1 MNSVELKQSL
11 KAGHSVLGT
20 TVFEFGTPGI
30 ARMLA
35 TTGVDFVFYDMEHSG
50 FGIDTIRA
58 LMAQARATDVTA
70 LVRPPANLPHLIGPI
85 LDTGAH
91 GIIVPMVETAEQAER
106 LVDACKYYPL
116 GHRGTGFGLA
126 HDDFQTGNVM
136 EKMRD
141 ANESTVCVA
150 LIETE
155 EGVRNVDDIARVP
168 GLDVV
173 WIGHFDLS
181 QSLGI
186 PGEFEHPR
194 FTSAV
199 QRVLEAANAHGI
211 AAGMMVSDPAQ
222 AIDRIRQGFRC
233 VAYWGDVWLLQRA
246 IKQGISAIRAGIGE

>member
-1 MNSVELKQSL
+1 VHSVDLKQAL
-11 KAGHSVLGT
+11 KAGHPVIGT
-20 TVFEFGTPGI
+20 TVFEFATPGI
-30 ARMLA
+30 ARLLA

-50 FGIDTIRA
+50 FGIETIRS
-58 LMAQARATDVTA
+58 LMSQARATDLTA

-85 LDTGAH
+85 LDSGAH

-106 LVDACKYYPL
+106 LVDSCKYFPV

-136 EKMRD
+136 EKMQA
-141 ANESTVCVA
+141 ANEATICVT

-155 EGVRNVDDIARVP
+155 LGVRNVDDIARVP
-168 GLDVV
+168 GVDVV

-194 FTSAV
+194 FTAAV
-199 QRVLEAANAHGI
+199 QHVLEVAHARGI

-233 VAYWGDVWLLQRA
+233 IAYWGDVWLFQRA
-246 IKQGISAIRAGIGE
+246 VSQGIRAIRAGIGE